1 MFGNCSSL
9 KTFAPQLSSL
19 WFSNGMFANCSSI
32 EAFTSDLSSLI
43 WGCDSPLYEAYIKK
57 MIGDSGDEIPPEEL
71 EEINV
76 MLSMFKGMFHNCS
89 SLKYFK
95 SNLSSLENGD
105 NMFKG
110 CYNLTSFDA
119 DLGSLFT
126 GFGMFSDCILN
137 KSSIARIAASIQDL
151 TITTVVPLWKS
162 FYDIENGIITIG
174 YHPDIP
180 MSFLEEQQQ
189 IMEAKGWSVLW
200 EKGKIE
206 KPVEPEVEIPVSL
219 DITTENG
226 YIPDASLWNQKVYS
240 VVKPP
245 ITSVADGKCFYKEEE
260 ICLIDNANIV
270 DGSNLMKGVKT
281 LTSWNGSLESLNNG
295 SYMFSGCAKL
305 TSFTSDLSAL
315 INGTYM
321 FSGCKLDEASVVH
334 ISNTIQDISSLEL
347 SKG

>member
-1 MFGNCSSL
+1 MSESDGEAILFIEIYFAMIAVGGMGMFANCSNLQHFNCAEMNSLFSGAGMFLNCSSL
-9 KTFAPQLSSL
+9 KTFAPQLSSM

-43 WGCDSPLYEAYIKK
+43 WGCDSPTYETYMKLILEEE
-57 MIGDSGDEIPPEEL
+57 GDDLPPEEL
-71 EEINV
+71 EYFN
-76 MLSMFKGMFHNCS
+76 SMFSLCKGMFHNCS

-105 NMFKG
+105 NMFRG
-110 CYNLTSFDA
+110 CNNLTSFDA

-180 MSFLEEQQQ
+180 MSFLEEQQL

-206 KPVEPEVEIPVSL
+206 KHEVAIPVSL
-219 DITTENG
+219 DITAENE
-226 YIPDASLWNQKVYS
+226 YIPDASLWNKKVYS
-240 VVKPP
+240 VVRPP
-245 ITSVADGKCFYKEEE
+245 ITSVADGKCFYKEE
-260 ICLIDNANIV
+260 
-270 DGSNLMKGVKT
+270 
-281 LTSWNGSLESLNNG
+281 
-295 SYMFSGCAKL
+295 
-305 TSFTSDLSAL
+305 
-315 INGTYM
+315 
-321 FSGCKLDEASVVH
+321 
-334 ISNTIQDISSLEL
+334 
-347 SKG
+347 